1 MQNPTTIR
9 ASAVVTYADPNY
21 PEKKYKEL
29 KSLLDKGQREQV
41 ITELKIL
48 YPKDPYLANTIAN
61 RLGIDIQKELGIYHY
76 RDSNYS
82 TTAQI
87 TNENSFEI
95 ITQYDNFHDTL
106 ETIRNYSQYKGNVAD
121 TLMAGI
127 SGIFG
132 AIDNGLEKLIK
143 NTQNKKLKIAKFI
156 FKAEGISVSATYG
169 YGNNGNDMLKAG
181 VSIGIELFGSYAI
194 GLVLDGAIVSLGLA
208 SMPAFIVVGG
218 ISALTAGILM
228 NTQAGKW
235 AVNTITEN
243 LVKPLIESIESLI
256 NSLQSKLQSFFSLFD
271 SNPSKYELVSNPT
284 LESND
289 YKSLI
294 ELLLHKD
301 SNALDI
307 DTLLHTFPN
316 YLAYPTHATTN
327 STNSSLA
334 LSTPKEALPIHIKAQ
349 CFNHKNEPLANK
361 EIYVYSP
368 NFYSF
373 VDRAKS
379 DENGFIEFN
388 NACVSSN
395 MTNSDLY
402 FVLNRCGLDEEQKD
416 FHIKISPSKTIQPK
430 DKKTKELLEQ
440 RLSFEKNI
448 PKAITLNDNIKPN
461 IKVISIECKD
471 IKYTHNNANTQVK
484 AKSNTPHNITMN
496 NTSIKSHHTNNTIE
510 SITLKAH
517 YALRDSQRQYIQGD
531 ETTYTQDS
539 IQRHK
544 HKTKWGYIVFDKDED
559 IESTLREMTAST
571 PLYKSKRFQELEGIT
586 GEIVSIPFKEEWQD
600 KQIRFFAYLWR
611 ANRDVGVDV
620 EKREYSYIIQ
630 VVHTKQEEKAWYE
643 NEKLWNTIDAVSLG
657 AAFIPVGG
665 WTAGVVIKAGAE
677 GAKVAIR
684 WASKKLTT
692 RTLKLRNTQN
702 KITIQQYEYKITKY
716 ITRSTNK
723 VAKPKYPKQSLSQ
736 MPQHVRARYEERV
749 ASNWKR
755 SKGVPDKKLEAG
767 RKWKN
772 DIAQLPTRD
781 TKGNPI
787 FYKEHDISIASSQ
800 SGRGAERIV
809 VGHSQDGNVL
819 YDYIYYT
826 PNHYNDFIHLIP
838 K

>member
-1 MQNPTTIR
+1 LEG
-9 ASAVVTYADPNY
+9 V
-21 PEKKYKEL
+21 
-29 KSLLDKGQREQV
+29 
-41 ITELKIL
+41 
-48 YPKDPYLANTIAN
+48 LAA
-61 RLGIDIQKELGIYHY
+61 LGM
-76 RDSNYS
+76 
-82 TTAQI
+82 T
-87 TNENSFEI
+87 
-95 ITQYDNFHDTL
+95 
-106 ETIRNYSQYKGNVAD
+106 
-121 TLMAGI
+121 
-127 SGIFG
+127 
-132 AIDNGLEKLIK
+132 
-143 NTQNKKLKIAKFI
+143 
-156 FKAEGISVSATYG
+156 
-169 YGNNGNDMLKAG
+169 
-181 VSIGIELFGSYAI
+181 SI
-194 GLVLDGAIVSLGLA
+194 
-208 SMPAFIVVGG
+208 PAFVIVGA

-228 NTQAGKW
+228 NTQAGKDF
-235 AVNTITEN
+235 VNFLTDDIA
-243 LVKPLIESIESLI
+243 KPLIDSIES
-256 NSLQSKLQSFFSLFD
+256 KLKSFFSLFD

-289 YKSLI
+289 YQSLI
-294 ELLLHKD
+294 ELLLD
-301 SNALDI
+301 PNSNALDI

-316 YLAYPTHATTN
+316 YLAYPTHSYSTKD

-334 LSTPKEALPIHIKAQ
+334 LSTPKDALPIHIKAQ
-349 CFNHKNEPLANK
+349 CFNHKKEALSNR

-379 DENGFIEFN
+379 DENGFIEFH
-388 NACVSSN
+388 NAYVSSK

-402 FVLNRCGLDEEQKD
+402 FVLNRYGLDEEQKD

-430 DKKTKELLEQ
+430 DKQVGELLEQ

-510 SITLKAH
+510 SITLQAH
-517 YALRDSQRQYIQGD
+517 YVLKDSHKKNIQGD
-531 ETTYTQDS
+531 EQSLLKES
-539 IQRHK
+539 IQRYK
-544 HKTKWGYIVFDKDED
+544 HKTKWGYIVFDRDEE
-559 IESTLREMTAST
+559 IEQTLKQVNKTQ
-571 PLYKSKRFQELEGIT
+571 PLIYSKRFKELENIK
-586 GEIVSIPFKEEWQD
+586 GEIVNIPFKEEWEN

-611 ANRDVGVDV
+611 ANRDVGIDV

-665 WTAGVVIKAGAE
+665 WTAGVGIKAGAE

-716 ITRSTNK
+716 ITRSTNR